1 MSCYF
6 CRLSLVAAL
15 WAGFA
20 WQVGAQEA
28 PASKEAESKE
38 PATEAVTATDIPKLI
53 KQLDSEDFAERQA
66 ASSRLAGAA
75 EMAIPALE
83 KAALGESREASMRA
97 FDILR
102 NHLEKGGPTARDAAK
117 DALERIAKADAGGAS
132 RRATEIL
139 TPPTP
144 VAPPRNVRAGF
155 APAIPIMPAP
165 GFAPAPGGIRI
176 AGARIVVAAGAAGGG
191 IETKIKVEN
200 GVKTTEVKDK
210 DRQVKIVDDP
220 DKGLQ
225 LEVTE
230 TKDGKE
236 KTEKYEAKNAD
247 ELKTKHPEA
256 HKIYE
261 EYSAKAG
268 GIKIGGF
275 GAIPGGIGG
284 AVPADVEKMREEMKK
299 RTAEMRKDMEKRM
312 EESKQR
318 SEEMKREI
326 DKRFEES
333 RKRAEETRRVLEG
346 LRPVPAPAP
355 APPAPEAPA
364 PAPAPA
370 P

>member
-1 MSCYF
+1 MSCCF
-6 CRLSLVAAL
+6 IRLSLVAAL

-28 PASKEAESKE
+28 AEKE
-38 PATEAVTATDIPKLI
+38 PASEVVKATDIPKLI
-53 KQLDSEDFAERQA
+53 KQLDSEDFAERQG

-83 KAALGESREASMRA
+83 KAAQGESREASMRA

-102 NHLEKGGPTARDAAK
+102 THFEKGGPTAREAAK
-117 DALERIAKADAGGAS
+117 EALERIAKADAGGAS

-144 VAPPRNVRAGF
+144 ATPPRNVRAGF
-155 APAIPIMPAP
+155 APAIPIMPAAP

-176 AGARIVVAAGAAGGG
+176 AGARIVVAAGAIGGG
-191 IETKIKVEN
+191 TETKIKVEN

-256 HKIYE
+256 YKIYE
-261 EYSAKAG
+261 EYSAKGAG
-268 GIKIGGF
+268 IRIGGF
-275 GAIPGGIGG
+275 GAVPGAPGGIGG

-299 RTAEMRKDMEKRM
+299 RTEEMKKDMEKRM

-318 SEEMKREI
+318 S
-326 DKRFEES
+326 EES

-346 LRPVPAPAP
+346 LRPTPAPAP
-355 APPAPEAPA
+355 APPAPAAPPAA
-364 PAPAPA
+364 P
-370 P
+370 